1 MESSA
6 VENITAR
13 RQEMIDIGNLQP
25 SKYNSYEITDIKD
38 MMATLMSVGLLTPLT
53 VVGPFPDGKYT
64 IISGERR
71 YTGMKKCSEADDYDG
86 RFDQV
91 PCYVI
96 HDCNADQ
103 TIQEL
108 ELEIANLETRDPA
121 DKDKHRFRLVQ
132 ILKQMATEGKI
143 KEKEIVSIMGRCM
156 KESNRYKRMY
166 VAIFDKGSEGTKDL
180 VLKKQISITE
190 GSTISQLP
198 PQTQEIVVDAINK
211 GIPKAEVLEAVKE
224 TSREV
229 REAKKILKEKE
240 KEEHNNKDAATE
252 EKEKTGDGIFK
263 PKPTAVIYNP
273 EMDEIKGAVDNYDQN
288 IFKNSDDDEDDD
300 YIDYNEDNDPE
311 EEYMRIREIA
321 SGEKQ
326 RRDMEDFLN
335 SRPDNIILAT
345 PGTRK
350 SGNAVTAGGN
360 KVLEK
365 VNDWID
371 SIFKKKEF
379 SDNELET
386 FERLREMLDYVDG
399 AIVAVAY
406 EE

>member
-6 VENITAR
+6 VESITAR
-13 RQEMIDIGNLQP
+13 RQEMVDIGNLQP

-71 YTGMKKCSEADDYDG
+71 YTGM
-86 RFDQV
+86 
-91 PCYVI
+91 
-96 HDCNADQ
+96 
-103 TIQEL
+103 T
-108 ELEIANLETRDPA
+108 NLETRDPA

-240 KEEHNNKDAATE
+240 KEEHNNKNAATE
-252 EKEKTGDGIFK
+252 EKEKTGGEIFK
-263 PKPTAVIYNP
+263 PKTVFCNP
-273 EMDEIKGAVDNYDQN
+273 EMDEIRGAVDNYDQN
-288 IFKNSDDDEDDD
+288 IFKDSDDDDEDD

-311 EEYMRIREIA
+311 EEYIKIREIA

-326 RRDMEDFLN
+326 RRDIEDFLN
-335 SRPDNIILAT
+335 SRPDNIILST

-360 KVLEK
+360 KALEK
-365 VNDWID
+365 VNDWVD

>member
-6 VENITAR
+6 VESITAR
-13 RQEMIDIGNLQP
+13 RQEMVDIGNLQP

-229 REAKKILKEKE
+229 REAKKLLKEKE
-240 KEEHNNKDAATE
+240 KEENSNKDAATE
-252 EKEKTGDGIFK
+252 EKEKTGGGIFK
-263 PKPTAVIYNP
+263 PKTAICNP
-273 EMDEIKGAVDNYDQN
+273 EMDEIRGAVDNYDQN
-288 IFKNSDDDEDDD
+288 IFKDSDDDDEDD

-311 EEYMRIREIA
+311 EEYIKIRKIA

-335 SRPDNIILAT
+335 SRPDNIILST

-360 KVLEK
+360 KTLEK
-365 VNDWID
+365 VNDWVD

>member
-6 VENITAR
+6 VESITAR
-13 RQEMIDIGNLQP
+13 RQEMVDIGNLQP

-240 KEEHNNKDAATE
+240 KEEHNNKNAATE
-252 EKEKTGDGIFK
+252 EKEKTGGGIFK
-263 PKPTAVIYNP
+263 PKTVFCNP
-273 EMDEIKGAVDNYDQN
+273 EMDEIRGAVDNYDQN
-288 IFKNSDDDEDDD
+288 IFKDSDDDDEDD

-311 EEYMRIREIA
+311 EEYIKIREIA

-326 RRDMEDFLN
+326 RRDIEDFLN
-335 SRPDNIILAT
+335 SRPDNIILST

-360 KVLEK
+360 KALEK
-365 VNDWID
+365 VNDWVD